1 MTRFHSQVR
10 RRSRA
15 QTIRR
20 HACLVC
26 AFFATALATLGLLSA
41 TVFADELILEN
52 GQSITDAEI
61 SAATWEQV
69 EYRARGISSRQRH
82 AAEKID
88 RIRWTSEGGSMSR
101 GRGAYAKGDFAKA
114 VSAFRASTSVSK
126 EVHSLNAQYMLGL
139 AELAWG
145 RQDPGHIPLAVTA
158 LKNYVSAAKTKKHF
172 YTPHGVLA
180 LADAHLAARDY
191 SNAERVLND
200 LTSGAMG
207 KKWVEGAKLKKAQVQ
222 LAQEKYSDARSL
234 FREVQSSSNSAF
246 ALEARIGYAA
256 CQIGSKQYPGAAETL
271 KEVLGEGRKE
281 RNTQPPRYGE
291 LRAKAWLVLGKA
303 EEGAANGDRVKLQ
316 WAAIRYL
323 RASVVGMAGGEVFAE
338 SLYRARAVF
347 ERLGQEERVEAITQ
361 RMNQL
366 CPDSPWTQR

>member
-1 MTRFHSQVR
+1 
-10 RRSRA
+10 
-15 QTIRR
+15 
-20 HACLVC
+20 VC